1 VDIVGLD
8 TRHVV
13 GGQHRLPNLGPLL
26 GAQPCLGLGRTGLS
40 LSRAGL
46 ALSCGAHCTLVTGV
60 LSLGSAGSV
69 LLLLAVALA
78 LRIALLRGVMFLL
91 LGALLRVLAMLM
103 RRHAGLVRRHAGR
116 ISTMLARFGLVSLMT
131 PMLLRLPMLMHLL
144 LRMPMRRRAG
154 RCLSSAFRMAILFG
168 LVRPHAVM
176 SLAFA
181 YRLVAL
187 AVPSARSMIPITGRV
202 SFSNGS

>member
-1 VDIVGLD
+1 MK
-8 TRHVV
+8 
-13 GGQHRLPNLGPLL
+13 
-26 GAQPCLGLGRTGLS
+26 
-40 LSRAGL
+40 
-46 ALSCGAHCTLVTGV
+46 V

-144 LRMPMRRRAG
+144 LRMPTLMRRRAG

-187 AVPSARSMIPITGRV
+187 AVPSARSLIPTTRRV
-202 SFSNGS
+202 SLSNGS